1 MQGYAVDDASIGY
14 PAEGAVGATVVVAP
28 VVVAAGAIDPGIAGP
43 GAGALVWRRRWWIAA
58 AVLTGLLIAV
68 IILETA
74 TYRYTASLKVT
85 PVQANTSSLPGGLS
99 SLSALAGVSIGRGD
113 VVKPFILYVQ
123 TVKGRG
129 VAVAL
134 ARQPQM
140 MHHIF
145 AAQWDAAGRR
155 WHPAPS
161 LTGGLSTGFQRLVGV
176 PIPGWHPP
184 GAAEVQEWLEK
195 RLGTQEDPKN
205 GVAVVTLSDVDP
217 AFATRVLTT
226 IHQVADDLLRAR
238 TLQRTSNYI
247 AYLQATLPTVTLVE
261 HRQDLAN
268 ILADQEKQRMIASA
282 TGSAFAAEPL
292 GAVTVSDRPT
302 TPDAPLV
309 LLGGV
314 AGGALIGLL
323 AAMNWPLRTSRRGR

>member
-1 MQGYAVDDASIGY
+1 MNDASIAAPVEAGVTVA
-14 PAEGAVGATVVVAP
+14 PLVSGPGVGAL
-28 VVVAAGAIDPGIAGP
+28 I
-43 GAGALVWRRRWWIAA
+43 WRRKWWVLAA
-58 AVLTGLLIAV
+58 LLAGLLIAV
-68 IILETA
+68 VVLETA

-129 VAVAL
+129 VATAL
-134 ARQPQM
+134 AQQPVT

-145 AAQWDAAGRR
+145 AAQWDGAARR

-161 LTGGLSTGFQRLVGV
+161 LTGGLTRSLLRLVGV
-176 PIPGWHPP
+176 PVPEWHPP

-205 GVAVVTLSDVDP
+205 GVATVTLADVDP
-217 AFATRVLTT
+217 VFATRVLTN
-226 IHQVADDLLRAR
+226 IHQIADDLLRAR

-292 GAVTVSDRPT
+292 GVVTVSDRPT

-309 LLGGV
+309 LLGAA
-314 AGGALIGLL
+314 AGGLLVGLL
-323 AAMNWPLRTSRRGR
+323 AAINWPVRRMRLPD